1 MHENG
6 EEIKSAIEKFDNF
19 IELQNIKFI
28 DINNKKMQDGELEVK
43 EMVRK
48 AIIQMKF
55 EVDQEV
61 ISCSEINSILI

>member
-1 MHENG
+1 
-6 EEIKSAIEKFDNF
+6 
-19 IELQNIKFI
+19 
-28 DINNKKMQDGELEVK
+28 MQDGELEVK